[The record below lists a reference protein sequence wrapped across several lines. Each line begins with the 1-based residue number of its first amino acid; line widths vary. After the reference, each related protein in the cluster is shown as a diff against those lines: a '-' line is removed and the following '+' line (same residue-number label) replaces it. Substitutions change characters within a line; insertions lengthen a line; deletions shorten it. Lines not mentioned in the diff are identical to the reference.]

1 MSEEKPLNVPEY
13 LLIRSAEARAKHLG
27 ISVEQALAEIKGE
40 SQPVA
45 KVEEP
50 VAEVEEPV
58 EEVVEEVEEP
68 VEEEPVEEVVEEVVA
83 EEEPVVEEVVAEE
96 ESIEEP
102 IEEPVEEP
110 VAEVEESVEEVSIE
124 NKTVESIPAVTI
136 RFAGD
141 SGDGMQLV
149 GTRFTDTSALFGND
163 LATLPAFPAEIRAPQ
178 GTVAGVSSFQ
188 VQIADFDI
196 LTPGDAPDV
205 LVAMNPAA
213 LKAHLQD
220 LTPNGMLILN
230 EDAFDEKNIKKAG
243 YEIDPRESE
252 ELDGYRIFQV
262 PMEKLTKEALEEF
275 DLPGRAVLR
284 SKNMIA
290 LGLISWT
297 FNRDLKDTENW
308 INEKFKNLPEVAKA
322 NIKALKTGYNFGITV
337 EAFHHTYKVDKA
349 SLPAGEYTN
358 INGNIGLS
366 WGLIAGAKKANLELF
381 YGSYPITPASDI
393 LHELSKH
400 KNFNVLT
407 FQAEDE
413 IAAAAAAV
421 GASFTGKLAVTGTS
435 GPGLALKSET
445 ISLAL
450 SAELPLV
457 VVNVQRGGPSTGLP
471 TKPEQSDLMFAMYG
485 RHGEA
490 PLPVIAAKSPSH
502 AFYAAFEAT
511 RIALKYMTPVILL
524 SDNYVATGSEPWK
537 LPEIDSLNELGTNLT
552 TTYNTENGFLPFF
565 RDFETNARPWAIPGT
580 PGLEHRVGGLE
591 KEDGTG
597 NVSYDTDNHQYMTD
611 MRAWK
616 IENIA
621 NDIDQLEINGDTSS
635 DTLILGWGST
645 FGGITQAV
653 NRLNSKGIKVA
664 SAHFTHVNPFPDNTA
679 EVLSQFKNIIVP
691 ELNTGQL
698 SKLLRARYL
707 VDTVGINKVEGL
719 PFTAQELEEKIESLI
734 NSFGTKLEPI
744 VEEVVAEEE
753 PVVEEVVAEVVAEEE
768 PVVEEVVEEVVA
780 EEEPQEEVGIPE
792 HLIMRSAEARAKALG
807 IPVEQVLE
815 EMSADKPAAETE
827 EPVIEEAK
835 SDKPEEPAA
844 ETQEPVVERVVER
857 VTERVTER
865 IIEKVDETLPEN
877 KELVQDVEEERNK
890 VDEEKKEEVK
900 TDE

>member
-40 SQPVA
+40 AQPV
-45 KVEEP
+45 VEEP

-58 EEVVEEVEEP
+58 EE
-68 VEEEPVEEVVEEVVA
+68 
-83 EEEPVVEEVVAEE
+83 
-96 ESIEEP
+96 
-102 IEEPVEEP
+102 EP
-110 VAEVEESVEEVSIE
+110 VAEVEEPVVEEEPVEAEPLEEVSIE

-366 WGLIAGAKKANLELF
+366 WGLIAGAKKANLDLF

-490 PLPVIAAKSPSH
+490 PLPVVAAKSPSH

-537 LPEIDSLNELGTNLT
+537 LPEIENLDELGTNLT
-552 TTYNTENGFLPFF
+552 TTYNTEDGFLPFF
-565 RDFETNARPWAIPGT
+565 RDYETNARPWAIPGV

-621 NDIDQLEINGDTSS
+621 NDIDPLEINGDISS

-653 NRLNSKGIKVA
+653 NRLNSKGVKVA

-753 PVVEEVVAEVVAEEE
+753 PVVEEVVEEVVAEEE

-780 EEEPQEEVGIPE
+780 EEEPVVEEVGIPE

-815 EMSADKPAAETE
+815 EMSADKPAAETQEPVVEQEPVLEE
-827 EPVIEEAK
+827 EPVVEEVK
-835 SDKPEEPAA
+835 SDTSEEPAA
-844 ETQEPVVERVVER
+844 EAQEPVVERVVER

-865 IIEKVDETLPEN
+865 IIEKVDENMPEN
-877 KELVQDVEEERNK
+877 KELVQDIDEERNK
-890 VDEEKKEEVK
+890 VEEEKKEEVK

>member
-40 SQPVA
+40 SQPVEEP
-45 KVEEP
+45 VEEP
-50 VAEVEEPV
+50 VAEVEEV
-58 EEVVEEVEEP
+58 VEEP
-68 VEEEPVEEVVEEVVA
+68 VAEVEEVVEEVVA
-83 EEEPVVEEVVAEE
+83 EEEPVAEEVV
-96 ESIEEP
+96 
-102 IEEPVEEP
+102 
-110 VAEVEESVEEVSIE
+110 EVEETNQEVSIE

-252 ELDGYRIFQV
+252 ELDGYRVFQV

-308 INEKFKNLPEVAKA
+308 INDKFKNLPEVAKA

-366 WGLIAGAKKANLELF
+366 WGLIAGAKKANLDLF

-537 LPEIDSLNELGTNLT
+537 LPEIEKLDELGTNLT

-653 NRLNSKGIKVA
+653 NRLNSKGVKVA

-753 PVVEEVVAEVVAEEE
+753 PVVEEVVEEVVAEEE
-768 PVVEEVVEEVVA
+768 PVVED
-780 EEEPQEEVGIPE
+780 VGIPE

-815 EMSADKPAAETE
+815 EMSADKPAAETQEPVVEQEPVLEE
-827 EPVIEEAK
+827 EPVVEEVK
-835 SDKPEEPAA
+835 SDTSEEPAA
-844 ETQEPVVERVVER
+844 EAQEPVVERVVER

-865 IIEKVDETLPEN
+865 IIEKVDENMPEN
-877 KELVQDVEEERNK
+877 KELVQDIDEERNK
-890 VDEEKKEEVK
+890 VEEEKKEEVK

>member
-40 SQPVA
+40 SQPV
-45 KVEEP
+45 EEP
-50 VAEVEEPV
+50 VAEVEE
-58 EEVVEEVEEP
+58 VVEEPVEEP
-68 VEEEPVEEVVEEVVA
+68 VEEEPVVEA
-83 EEEPVVEEVVAEE
+83 EETNQ
-96 ESIEEP
+96 
-102 IEEPVEEP
+102 
-110 VAEVEESVEEVSIE
+110 EVSIE

-252 ELDGYRIFQV
+252 ELDGYRVFQV
-262 PMEKLTKEALEEF
+262 PMEKLTKEALQEF

-308 INEKFKNLPEVAKA
+308 INDKFKNLPEVAKA

-366 WGLIAGAKKANLELF
+366 WGLIAGAKKANLDLF

-537 LPEIDSLNELGTNLT
+537 LPEIENLDELGTNLT

-565 RDFETNARPWAIPGT
+565 RDYETNARPWAIPGV

-621 NDIDQLEINGDTSS
+621 NDIDPLEINGDISS

-653 NRLNSKGIKVA
+653 NRLNSKGVKVA

-744 VEEVVAEEE
+744 VEEIVAEEE
-753 PVVEEVVAEVVAEEE
+753 PVVEEVVEEIVAEEEPVVEEVVAEEE

-815 EMSADKPAAETE
+815 EMSADKPAAETQEPIVEE
-827 EPVIEEAK
+827 EPVVEEVK
-835 SDKPEEPAA
+835 SDTSEEPAA
-844 ETQEPVVERVVER
+844 EAQEPVVERVVER

-877 KELVQDVEEERNK
+877 KELVKDVEEERNK
-890 VDEEKKEEVK
+890 VEEEKKEEVK